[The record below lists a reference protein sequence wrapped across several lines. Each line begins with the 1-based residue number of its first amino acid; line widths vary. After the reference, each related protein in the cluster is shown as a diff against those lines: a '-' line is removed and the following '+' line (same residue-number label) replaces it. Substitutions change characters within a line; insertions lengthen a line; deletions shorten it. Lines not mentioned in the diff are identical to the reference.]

1 MSAETARQVFCLDA
15 RRATTGKRRRD
26 KMLKS
31 TRITPLVLA
40 GLVMSAAGPAIAQP
54 APPPPR
60 AKGPSLASAVEA
72 AQIAINT
79 CLANGYKTTALVA
92 DADGE
97 PVAMLSADGAQL
109 RTHNIARGKVA
120 TVIRYKVASGEI
132 MDRVAKEPALAAE
145 TKADPKINGFAW
157 RGGVPI
163 MAGGEL
169 IGAIAVSGAPGG
181 DKDEACIQPAL
192 SKIKPRTN

>member
-1 MSAETARQVFCLDA
+1 MLNSKQITA
-15 RRATTGKRRRD
+15 
-26 KMLKS
+26 M
-31 TRITPLVLA
+31 VLA
-40 GLVMSAAGPAIAQP
+40 GMAVSAVGPAIAQQT
-54 APPPPR
+54 PPPPR

-120 TVIRYKVASGEI
+120 TVIRYKVASGVI

-157 RGGVPI
+157 RGGIPI
-163 MAGGEL
+163 MAGNEL

-181 DKDEACIQPAL
+181 DKDEACIEPAL
-192 SKIKPRTN
+192 SKIKPRAS